1 MSMQSVVIKSIGRGG
16 FLLKKYSP
24 EILLGVGIVG
34 SVASTVLAC
43 KATLKVDQVLEENKR
58 LFARIDEAKA
68 ALDKTIYSEDDYKHD
83 VVIVYVKA
91 SMNFVKLYGPSVSLG
106 LASIGLILTSH
117 GILSKRNAAILAA
130 YKVLD
135 SAYSNYR
142 KKVIADVGE
151 EADAFYRFGVHKE
164 KVTEKVID
172 SKGKEKEVEK
182 EVLVAPNSNEVVDES
197 VYARWFDES
206 SLEWKHEHNYNIFFL
221 KAQQN
226 HANDMLHAHGH
237 LFLNEVYDMLGI
249 PRSNAGAIVGW
260 VNGGSGDDFV
270 DFGIF
275 NPKNEVN
282 RDYINGYENR
292 AILLDF
298 NVQGPIWDLI

>member
-1 MSMQSVVIKSIGRGG
+1 MSMQSVVIKSIGRGS

-34 SVASTVLAC
+34 SVVSTVLAC
-43 KATLKVDQVLEENKR
+43 KATLKLDQVLEENKR
-58 LFARIDEAKA
+58 LFTRVDEAKT

-91 SMNFVKLYGPSVSLG
+91 SMNFVKLYAPAASLG

-130 YKVLD
+130 YKVLN

-164 KVTEKVID
+164 KITEKVID

-206 SLEWKHEHNYNIFFL
+206 SLEWKREHNYNIFFL